1 MFFIRSKTNNTIV
14 SIVDLQ
20 INVFAGEKFTNIK
33 NFTDISTG
41 IEYRYLCITTKLG
54 TFKINA
60 YDLDHI
66 GPAVEALFNF
76 IYNFRFSENP
86 FKIVDIEDIYDC

>member
-14 SIVDLQ
+14 SIADLQ
-20 INVFAGEKFTNIK
+20 INVFAGEK
-33 NFTDISTG
+33 FTDISTG

-54 TFKINA
+54 TSKIKA

-66 GPAVEALFNF
+66 GSAVESVFNF

-86 FKIVDIEDIYDC
+86 FKIIDIEDIYDF

>member
-1 MFFIRSKTNNTIV
+1 MFFIRSKINNTIV
-14 SIVDLQ
+14 SIKNLE
-20 INVFAGEKFTNIK
+20 INVFAGETFIDT
-33 NFTDISTG
+33 STG
-41 IEYRYLCITTKLG
+41 VEYKPLCITTKLG
-54 TFKINA
+54 TSKIIA

-66 GPAVEALFNF
+66 GPAVEAVFQF